1 MVVFSGAQ
9 FGNTTPHVMGNGG
22 GEKEEEVNLQIIWPT
37 KSNPVTPAALRQ
49 VAVSRGR
56 GSLWLSRGSQRR
68 SFPFKL

>member
-1 MVVFSGAQ
+1 
-9 FGNTTPHVMGNGG
+9 MGNGG
-22 GEKEEEVNLQIIWPT
+22 GEKEEEVNLQIISPT

-68 SFPFKL
+68 PFPFKL